1 MATLN
6 IGENNMLDLKNY
18 SNEELQEL
26 KYSINKELFERNIF
40 TEYNVGEIY
49 CQTRLDGR
57 FTFFYII
64 KKVDDDVV
72 YVDCISVYDDYIDY
86 TNEFEYTYKELD
98 EKKLKKIE
106 ISENEI
112 YEWYEKLDEKVRI
125 INLNAEREIKSLI
138 NLYLEKIIKV

>member
-6 IGENNMLDLKNY
+6 IGDYNMLDLKNY

-26 KYSINKELFERNIF
+26 KYSINEELFKRNIF

-49 CQTRLDGR
+49 YQTRLDGK

-72 YVDCISVYDDYIDY
+72 YVDCINVYDDYIDY
-86 TNEFEYTYKELD
+86 SNELEYTYKELY

-112 YEWYEKLDEKVRI
+112 YEWYNELNKKLGIIRFNTEKEV
-125 INLNAEREIKSLI
+125 STLI
-138 NLYLEKIIKV
+138 NLYLEKIK

>member
-1 MATLN
+1 
-6 IGENNMLDLKNY
+6 
-18 SNEELQEL
+18 
-26 KYSINKELFERNIF
+26 
-40 TEYNVGEIY
+40 VGEIY

-86 TNEFEYTYKELD
+86 SDELEYTYKDLD

-112 YEWYEKLDEKVRI
+112 NEWYDELSEKLRI
-125 INLNAEREIKSLI
+125 IRFNTEKEVNTLI
-138 NLYLEKIIKV
+138 NLYLEKIK

>member
-6 IGENNMLDLKNY
+6 IGDYNMLDLKIY

-49 CQTRLDGR
+49 KQTRLDGR

-86 TNEFEYTYKELD
+86 SDELEYTYKDLD

-112 YEWYEKLDEKVRI
+112 NEWYDELSKKLWN
-125 INLNAEREIKSLI
+125 INFNTKKEVNTLI
-138 NLYLEKIIKV
+138 NLYLEKIK

>member
-6 IGENNMLDLKNY
+6 IGDYNMLNLENY
-18 SNEELQEL
+18 TDEELQEL
-26 KYSINKELFERNIF
+26 KYSINEELFKRNIF
-40 TEYNVGEIY
+40 TEYHVGEIY
-49 CQTRLDGR
+49 YQTRLDGK

-64 KKVDDDVV
+64 KKVDDGVV

-86 TNEFEYTYKELD
+86 SNEFEYTYKELD

-112 YEWYEKLDEKVRI
+112 FEWYDELSKKLGIIRSNTEKEV
-125 INLNAEREIKSLI
+125 STLI
-138 NLYLEKIIKV
+138 NLYLEKIK

>member
-6 IGENNMLDLKNY
+6 IGDYNMLDLKNY

-26 KYSINKELFERNIF
+26 KYSINEELFKRNIF

-49 CQTRLDGR
+49 YQTRLDGK

-64 KKVDDDVV
+64 KKVDDGVV

-86 TNEFEYTYKELD
+86 SNELEYTYKELD

-112 YEWYEKLDEKVRI
+112 FEWYDELSKKLGIIRSNTEKEV
-125 INLNAEREIKSLI
+125 STLI

>member
-6 IGENNMLDLKNY
+6 IGDYNMLDLKNY

-26 KYSINKELFERNIF
+26 KYSINKELFNRNIF

-49 CQTRLDGR
+49 KETHLDGK

-86 TNEFEYTYKELD
+86 SDELEYTYKDLD
-98 EKKLKKIE
+98 AKKLKKIE

-112 YEWYEKLDEKVRI
+112 NEWYDELSKKLGI
-125 INLNAEREIKSLI
+125 INFNTEKEVNTLI
-138 NLYLEKIIKV
+138 NLYLEKIK

>member
-6 IGENNMLDLKNY
+6 IGDYNMLDLKNY

-26 KYSINKELFERNIF
+26 KYSINKELFNRNIF

-49 CQTRLDGR
+49 YQTRLDGK

-72 YVDCISVYDDYIDY
+72 YVDCINVYDDYIDY
-86 TNEFEYTYKELD
+86 SNELEYTYKELD

-112 YEWYEKLDEKVRI
+112 NEWYDELNEKLRI
-125 INLNAEREIKSLI
+125 IRFNTEKEVNTLI
-138 NLYLEKIIKV
+138 NLYLEKIK

>member
-1 MATLN
+1 MD
-6 IGENNMLDLKNY
+6 MLDLKNY

-26 KYSINKELFERNIF
+26 KYSINKELFNRNIF
-40 TEYNVGEIY
+40 TEYKVGEIY
-49 CQTRLDGR
+49 YQTRLDGK

-72 YVDCISVYDDYIDY
+72 YVDCINVYDDYIDY
-86 TNEFEYTYKELD
+86 SNELEYTYKELD

-112 YEWYEKLDEKVRI
+112 NEWYDELSEKLRI
-125 INLNAEREIKSLI
+125 IRFNTEKEVNTLI
-138 NLYLEKIIKV
+138 NLYLEKIK

>member
-6 IGENNMLDLKNY
+6 IGDYNMLDLKNY

-26 KYSINKELFERNIF
+26 KYSINEELFKRNIF

-49 CQTRLDGR
+49 YQTRLDGK

-64 KKVDDDVV
+64 KKVDDGVV

-86 TNEFEYTYKELD
+86 SNEFEYTYKELD

-112 YEWYEKLDEKVRI
+112 FEWYDELSKKLGIIRSNTEKEV
-125 INLNAEREIKSLI
+125 STLI
-138 NLYLEKIIKV
+138 NLYLEKIK

>member
-1 MATLN
+1 MD
-6 IGENNMLDLKNY
+6 MLDLKNY

-26 KYSINKELFERNIF
+26 KYSINKELFNRNIF

-86 TNEFEYTYKELD
+86 SDELEYTYKDLD

-112 YEWYEKLDEKVRI
+112 NEWYDELSKKLWN
-125 INLNAEREIKSLI
+125 INFNTKKEVNTLI
-138 NLYLEKIIKV
+138 NLYLEKIK

>member
-6 IGENNMLDLKNY
+6 IGDYNMLDLKNY

-49 CQTRLDGR
+49 YQTRLDGK

-64 KKVDDDVV
+64 KKVDDGVV

-86 TNEFEYTYKELD
+86 SNEFEYTYKELD

-112 YEWYEKLDEKVRI
+112 FEWYDELSKKLGIIRSNTEKEV
-125 INLNAEREIKSLI
+125 NTLI
-138 NLYLEKIIKV
+138 NLYLEKIK

>member
-6 IGENNMLDLKNY
+6 IGDYNMLDLKNY

-26 KYSINKELFERNIF
+26 KYSINEELFKRNIF

-49 CQTRLDGR
+49 YQTRLDGK

-64 KKVDDDVV
+64 KKVDDGVV

-86 TNEFEYTYKELD
+86 SNEFEYTYKELD

-112 YEWYEKLDEKVRI
+112 FEWYDELSKKLGIIRSNTEKEV
-125 INLNAEREIKSLI
+125 STLI

>member
-6 IGENNMLDLKNY
+6 IGDYNMLDLKNY

-26 KYSINKELFERNIF
+26 KYSINEELFKRNIF

-49 CQTRLDGR
+49 YQTRLDGK

-64 KKVDDDVV
+64 KKVDDGVV

-86 TNEFEYTYKELD
+86 SNEFEYTYKELD

-112 YEWYEKLDEKVRI
+112 FEWYDELSKKLGIIRSNTEKEV
-125 INLNAEREIKSLI
+125 NTLI
-138 NLYLEKIIKV
+138 NLYLEKIK

>member
-6 IGENNMLDLKNY
+6 IGDYNMLDLKNY
-18 SNEELQEL
+18 SNEELQQL
-26 KYSINKELFERNIF
+26 KKSINKELFERNII

-86 TNEFEYTYKELD
+86 SDELEYTYKDLD

-112 YEWYEKLDEKVRI
+112 NEWYDELSKKLGIIRSNTEKEV
-125 INLNAEREIKSLI
+125 STLI
-138 NLYLEKIIKV
+138 NLYLEKIK

>member
-6 IGENNMLDLKNY
+6 IGDYNMLDLKNY

-26 KYSINKELFERNIF
+26 KYSINEELFKRNIF

-49 CQTRLDGR
+49 YQTRLDGK

-72 YVDCISVYDDYIDY
+72 YVDCINVYDDYIDY
-86 TNEFEYTYKELD
+86 SDELEYTYKELY

-112 YEWYEKLDEKVRI
+112 YEWYNELSKKLGIIRFNTEKEV
-125 INLNAEREIKSLI
+125 STLI
-138 NLYLEKIIKV
+138 NLYLEKIK

>member
-1 MATLN
+1 MINL
-6 IGENNMLDLKNY
+6 ENY
-18 SNEELQEL
+18 TNEQLQEL
-26 KYSINKELFERNIF
+26 KYSINKELFNRNIF

-49 CQTRLDGR
+49 YQTRLDGK

-112 YEWYEKLDEKVRI
+112 YEWYDELSEKLRI
-125 INLNAEREIKSLI
+125 IRFNTEKEVNTLI
-138 NLYLEKIIKV
+138 NLYLEKIK

>member
-1 MATLN
+1 MINL
-6 IGENNMLDLKNY
+6 ENY
-18 SNEELQEL
+18 TNEQLQEL
-26 KYSINKELFERNIF
+26 KCSINKELFNRNIF

-49 CQTRLDGR
+49 YQTRLDGK

-72 YVDCISVYDDYIDY
+72 YVDCINVYDDYIDY
-86 TNEFEYTYKELD
+86 SDELEYTYKELD

-112 YEWYEKLDEKVRI
+112 YEWSDELSEKLRI
-125 INLNAEREIKSLI
+125 IRFNTEKEVKTLI
-138 NLYLEKIIKV
+138 NLYLEKIK

>member
-6 IGENNMLDLKNY
+6 IGDYNMLDLKNY
-18 SNEELQEL
+18 SNEQLQEL
-26 KYSINKELFERNIF
+26 KYSINEELFNRNIF
-40 TEYNVGEIY
+40 TEYKVGEIY
-49 CQTRLDGR
+49 YQTRLDGK

-64 KKVDDDVV
+64 KKIDDNVV

-112 YEWYEKLDEKVRI
+112 YEWYDELSKKLGIIRFNTEKEV
-125 INLNAEREIKSLI
+125 STLI
-138 NLYLEKIIKV
+138 NLYLEKIK

>member
-1 MATLN
+1 MD
-6 IGENNMLDLKNY
+6 MLDLKKY

-26 KYSINKELFERNIF
+26 KYSINKELFNRNIF

-49 CQTRLDGR
+49 YQARLDGK

-64 KKVDDDVV
+64 KKVDDDVI

-86 TNEFEYTYKELD
+86 SNEFEYTYKELD

-112 YEWYEKLDEKVRI
+112 NEWYDELSEKLRI
-125 INLNAEREIKSLI
+125 IRFNTEKEVNTLI
-138 NLYLEKIIKV
+138 NLYLEKIK

>member
-6 IGENNMLDLKNY
+6 IGDYNMLDLKNY

-26 KYSINKELFERNIF
+26 KYSINEELFKRNIF

-49 CQTRLDGR
+49 YQTRLDGK

-72 YVDCISVYDDYIDY
+72 YVDCINVYNDYIDY
-86 TNEFEYTYKELD
+86 SDELEYTYKELY

-112 YEWYEKLDEKVRI
+112 YEWYNELNKKLGIIRFNTEKEV
-125 INLNAEREIKSLI
+125 STLI
-138 NLYLEKIIKV
+138 NLYLEKIK

>member
-6 IGENNMLDLKNY
+6 IGDYNMLDLKNY
-18 SNEELQEL
+18 SNEQLQEL
-26 KYSINKELFERNIF
+26 KYSINKELFNRNIF
-40 TEYNVGEIY
+40 TEYKVGEIY
-49 CQTRLDGR
+49 YQTRLDGK

-64 KKVDDDVV
+64 KKIDDNVV

-112 YEWYEKLDEKVRI
+112 YEWYDELSKKLGIIRFNTEKEV
-125 INLNAEREIKSLI
+125 STLI
-138 NLYLEKIIKV
+138 NLYLEKIK

>member
-6 IGENNMLDLKNY
+6 IGDYNMLDLKNY

-86 TNEFEYTYKELD
+86 SNEFEYTYKELD

-112 YEWYEKLDEKVRI
+112 NEWYDELSKKLWN
-125 INLNAEREIKSLI
+125 INFNTKKEVNTLI
-138 NLYLEKIIKV
+138 NLYLEKIK

>member
-1 MATLN
+1 MD
-6 IGENNMLDLKNY
+6 MLDLKNY
-18 SNEELQEL
+18 SNEDLQEL
-26 KYSINKELFERNIF
+26 KYSINKELFNRNIF

-49 CQTRLDGR
+49 YQTRLDGK

-86 TNEFEYTYKELD
+86 SNEFEYTYKELD

-112 YEWYEKLDEKVRI
+112 FEWYDELSKKLGIIRSNTEKEV
-125 INLNAEREIKSLI
+125 NTLI
-138 NLYLEKIIKV
+138 NLYLEKIK

>member
-1 MATLN
+1 MD
-6 IGENNMLDLKNY
+6 MLDLKNY

-26 KYSINKELFERNIF
+26 KYSINKELFNRNFF

-49 CQTRLDGR
+49 YQTRLDGK

-64 KKVDDDVV
+64 KKVDADVV
-72 YVDCISVYDDYIDY
+72 CVDCINVYDDYI
-86 TNEFEYTYKELD
+86 NHSAELEYTYKELD

-112 YEWYEKLDEKVRI
+112 NEWYDELCEKLRI
-125 INLNAEREIKSLI
+125 IRFNTEKEVNTLI
-138 NLYLEKIIKV
+138 NLYLEKIK